1 MNCQIGNITV
11 EGDKNGKLA
20 SIISSKQVVGNSG
33 RIVTERLAS
42 DIKSNPQE
50 IVEFANR
57 DKNLSIS
64 SIGELLDVNANTLKS
79 IFRRYYF
86 NKYRNIHNTAANRT
100 GNDLKGFNSQE
111 ALNTA
116 IEYVAHR
123 FVARKLDNNAKTK
136 QEQINIINDIR
147 REIKEEF
154 DTMFDNKLKLI
165 KAEYSSDNKQL
176 PQIVKTYY
184 EQIEKLNSLVDE
196 MKDKEGD
203 ELKNLEEQYDSL
215 ELENNSK
222 VFEIINEFGTIIE
235 QNLTALY
242 QQSETNPYEFFDA
255 VARTSIVTKS
265 SRILSDVV
273 SEDIYD
279 DNNIDADDSNDSTN
293 NEHDSDETAFWNK
306 GSVTNNYTKLIDNEF
321 RNYISTHLVKL
332 ATPYQY
338 GSQNQNY
345 VRNELLGTIEYYDG
359 DELLNNLLKQAEN
372 TSNIKD
378 IDSLVAHLEKL
389 STTQA
394 YFYGIGALVDRMKK
408 DIEFKYFVYRNLSH
422 FKVEKFIVTSDKD
435 RYNISVSNSSAFV
448 ESTEYNKFF
457 NSYRYNFR
465 NIVPDDSRVVGISFK
480 EPNFAEDKVTLKDKI
495 TKLFNVIAPAYPLTA
510 LYSYIDNETP
520 YNLVRLNHNINIL
533 YDETLKLKSSENK
546 SIDEITNNSKLLNAT
561 IDIIKAVTP
570 YSVIPIE
577 LNTVNAENHQSSNL
591 LANSHLG
598 NLYKAIK
605 SENYEGLLALG
616 KEFDGCSQIAYNPL
630 FYGIKN
636 ENGAYIV
643 KGIFNK
649 VDGQL
654 TINEDVVKQLQI
666 YLFDGIKGFDG
677 SSTLYDGATK
687 QDYFLTNLL
696 VYLQGIKSRANE
708 TKGIKFFLNTPSDA
722 PKNFVMS
729 IPSVFTT
736 VPTWINSDNY
746 INELNRIEKVLNDNF
761 KVDNRN
767 DYDDLLNIKK
777 GTYEQS
783 AINERNNTDITKGSK
798 TTKNRIENL
807 NIIYNTIT
815 NPNRIK
821 IDNSYFTYNFGDK
834 GKYVPLLY
842 FVGDTSYHFV
852 FKVENNTLGSL
863 ISVKQYNP
871 KTGLNDKLEGLKSEL
886 ETSIKE
892 ELFNKGISS
901 VIINRNS
908 GIFKAYKQLLY
919 NEINNFAE
927 QLKNVL
933 ELDSIVDGKELY
945 RVRKDTDGLHPKVHY
960 NKKDNLLEVVKN
972 SNGDEQYRLSGNFF
986 KFTTLFKIGD
996 FDINEELVNALSL
1009 YGGENSNAVIVHSQ
1023 SENKTYFNKNNTSP
1037 LDITVDSSTGS
1048 LKVTLKQNKE
1058 LNDIID
1064 NLVYSWLQE
1073 FNNYIS
1079 NKLSDY
1085 TNVLDAYNEKQKL
1098 NYQNVVEFVIA
1109 SSYARLVTEPLLTG
1123 DSKYYAKNNNDVK
1136 TFFKRAKE
1144 TQAGGSVYYGGNL
1157 FTEHG
1162 TEIKNLQLYN
1172 GGNELL
1178 YTSYV
1183 NGKDYPIYA
1192 RNGYRGVTIENTRKI
1207 SSQVG
1212 ILTEQLDK
1220 DLQHKV
1226 DTGKLSENSKR
1237 KIEEYLLKAYSSEAT
1252 IANDAQSYITFEEFV
1267 RRSFQNGTYGKY
1279 KDLIEQITRF
1289 RKGELSA
1296 EDIDLEQLG
1305 SIQVQKNFYF
1315 DIKRDSLVNT
1325 MYPRQI
1331 KNSEFV
1337 IIPEF
1342 VKGTSLELLYNIMI
1356 ENGIDQINTT
1366 ETSKAATRGVLTFWD
1381 NDGNVVDEKQLA
1393 EFKRLTSPVKGKYD
1407 GNIVEDYYYN
1417 NLFKQLD
1424 VPQHIKDETIKIPVQ
1439 FTKKLLDNLDDSFNP
1454 FVEQFQRNY
1463 IANIR
1468 NSYMQML
1475 YNMGWKVNENGEIVN
1490 RKDNSTDLDFR
1501 EFYKLAKQEAE
1512 RLGLDSNFA
1521 EYFIV
1526 DDGTGHPKMPN
1537 YLNIN
1542 ADKLESIFQSIVNN
1556 RVRKQE
1562 LPGWHCTQV
1571 SSVGYEINING
1582 EKRKLKYRNIDKD
1595 GKSTKYVEILIPR
1608 WSSNIP
1614 KYKPSLRQENESV
1627 YDYHERITRERQEFD
1642 AKIIK
1647 KLEEKGLDLHV
1658 ILRIPTEGK
1667 QSIAVAKVV
1676 GFVDDSMGS
1685 TIVVPDEWVTQ
1696 TGSDFDVDSI
1706 YGFTSKFRY
1715 NENTEEFEKIEG
1727 NYGTKEKDLENRY
1740 ISYINSLIKN
1750 GKNSAIIEDLSDY
1763 KSQLLNIKKD
1773 NDENVNTIYE
1783 QLHNL
1788 YDELHNS
1795 KQFKELNNKF
1805 WNIVDSLPESLK
1817 AKIKKNAAYYNSQK
1831 LSYLERDKRFV
1842 STFERILSFKGYDNV
1857 KDKIQELLDIVNER
1871 LTINDVFININELNK
1886 AKNELIDKYHD
1897 TVLSYYE
1904 QLARKH
1910 NLISLDEF
1918 TQWNISEQQNRN
1930 VRDNEIVSSC
1940 ISILTNNNSVEENLS
1955 RSNFDDIKQITAYI
1969 GHLLETKTSIQ
1980 NEENL
1985 INSLKGWA
1993 RTATNGYEVSS
2004 QGDKRFSA
2012 LYATFKPGT
2021 IVFGHDVSGRTIE
2034 SVYQHGVKQGDWNTD
2049 NNSKTGTPKD
2059 KTIITGNTEDASYEQ
2074 GYLPLW
2080 QEWAKQN
2087 PELIQELKEK
2097 AFGKVLTDKF
2107 ASTRVSQARA
2117 LFNIINVKNNTNISN
2132 NSSISSQTSN
2142 ITINA
2147 QSSGNTLTQ
2156 IEQFKDAEAGRTLK
2170 ARSVQRDTFLSLSN
2184 RLHLMIPKGI
2194 KIRYDLSL
2202 DIEEKND
2209 DDKWEKVKY
2218 YGNDSIDKLQAD
2230 VQLLYGANLP
2240 IDGNKITIT
2249 HDKLGWNK
2257 NEKVVNNRNIV
2268 GRLITI
2274 YGSETTSHILDAI
2287 KEGTIINE
2295 TLDTFPA
2302 FKTLL
2307 DLGTD
2312 YATAIAFL
2320 AQPAINIL
2328 VEKYNE
2334 NSSIYIET
2342 KGNAIKSAL
2351 FEILTKSG
2359 VDNITPFTSKEKLYQ
2374 AAKKHFGFNESTFE
2388 DFKDN
2393 IVLDQRDLFDNLKNN
2408 ENYLHQF
2415 TILALYDKLN
2425 DIGQDIDKLIRI
2437 SNPDKFGAK
2446 QTIQSTNKTLIDAIN
2461 AADIEIYT
2469 DEGVQFVEAL
2479 YPGLTTGVIDEN
2491 KSKYGYLA
2499 AYLKYCTIP
2508 SVTYGQQL
2516 FTLSGKAIDTPWN
2529 KYRMLKLTAPTDLV
2543 EKHIYMYN
2551 NSGLIQKTEAAIGK
2565 GLSDDNVKKLKKYI
2579 VSSIFNSQGVDLLKP
2594 VTINDKGMIVPST
2607 EELTESNYEAEK
2619 QRIFGVKAEGPI
2631 YFELKDFNNPTEEE
2645 FKQFESLTP
2654 AQKVD
2659 WMKRCFLDDA
2669 GIFNYLETSY
2679 HDKSYNNFD
2688 VIKNTIKLEFGH
2700 DVENLFKEFQ
2710 FIAFNKHPFVKLTAI
2725 DLVKYAFI
2733 VEGFNFRRNSI
2744 SKAIANS
2751 FLYSTGEEFGFSTI
2765 SDKSLIDELNQEMF
2779 NFDTRNY
2786 SSDTFIDKFIKQN
2799 IDLVGTYKLYDSKRK
2814 GLNYLTE
2821 FKKRHVGDNDFLL
2834 TVGEN
2839 DICDTIIKRI
2849 VSNEYRPIKYIHLIS
2864 NKSDYGVFKVNPIYI
2879 TNEKGHKQLF
2889 KLYLYPI
2896 GQLNENE
2903 FGDMSVVNSNNP
2915 KHDKYFYEEKL
2926 REIKAPFLAEL
2937 ENNDIE
2943 YVDSTLR
2950 ENKVL
2955 NIESPNIEIKKVDDY
2970 YLQKCLNGEIK
2981 NDNLK
2986 GFTNLIINSID
2997 DNTLFP
3003 VEGTISK
3010 KFTTTARNKDA
3021 IEFIGENN
3029 SIVQRLIINGTQYSL
3044 LISSSNKNSKGELP
3058 LVIERIYETNSDIND
3073 ANNDNY
3079 ERVQKQMATTGL
3091 IIGESTESVQDKLDD
3106 SYRIAAVLAKSL
3118 LKKEG
3123 KIDNP
3128 ILNRFSHKVST
3139 GELVMANNDS
3149 IIRNKKMILDTA
3161 ANFYQ
3166 QEAKLILNRLS
3177 KYEIDGKKFA
3187 LNDPNLYN
3195 ELIKHPEYY
3204 DDLVNLILYA
3214 KNFGRD
3220 IYEIFKMD
3228 ITTEDTDV
3236 QNAINDIRKAIDSV
3250 RNSNYITGENG
3261 AIKHIFDIY
3270 FAKVYANNP
3279 LVRHE
3284 LINLRTQFGDVNWF
3298 DLQFADVGHLN
3309 NKQIQT
3315 IVKSVYSILDKAK
3328 DIDAP
3333 NEVRKFLQE
3342 YDDLMKRGDIDMSK
3356 IIDKDGKYIQSYT
3369 EDYLKEKQRLNDNFV
3384 EAQVKYGKYSKEAI
3398 KAKLERDEWF
3408 AKNVE
3413 QLLVKDYYDKVNA
3426 AVREVFTKAPD
3437 YYIEYL
3443 RLQEEI
3449 TRLTY
3454 DSRANTEEDRKML
3467 VTLKSKLN
3475 NLVSVYKGNVSE
3487 TELFDFSEIVEDE
3500 KAIILNNYIK
3510 KIKEINEEY
3519 KEYLPSE
3526 SWSNTLKHY
3535 LEIIDDYDRIN
3546 PNLPLV
3552 NKLDNDKYRE
3562 AYEWI
3567 QKNTTRMLDDNVRKN
3582 IKKAFKLMRG
3592 EENNSTVKKTLSF
3605 LKSKEFTDKWGRL
3618 DGRKLS
3624 IEQQKAVVEYI
3635 YGQQQFDDNLLSD
3648 NALITRSKESKPIY
3662 KNSFYTLLYGN
3673 SLYQENPDRLKIIND
3688 INKIILNA
3696 NAVNKNGLDVVKLFE
3711 TLTVDELIKFKNL
3724 VNTLVNFKD
3733 SNSKFTPD
3741 QVIKINANSRKVAD
3755 IGLWKE
3761 DYTDIVNKFKN
3772 IDGKKIEIFEDIFGD
3787 SPENANYLFY
3797 GWRAP
3802 LAADEKSYI
3811 DIDKEWAREFI
3822 NKNIEFV
3829 TNEYYKLAKE
3839 EAIKNGTYDEWFK
3852 ANHYYNQFTH
3862 RYEASPIWT
3871 EMNYIG
3877 DAKDNVYSYLPTG
3890 DNVMRSPK
3898 EKYRNKNYSQYGSR
3912 YNSNNGEYNNTKIDS
3927 LNADE
3932 KEMLEL
3938 LKRVANKYA
3947 INNAQRAFSSTY
3959 APRLMAHKAD
3969 KKWWKEILL
3978 DTVGLNYHNAND
3990 QTFYE
3995 RLGYL
4000 YDQDPDFQ
4008 MFEFLKNKESKK
4020 KIKPRA
4026 KLEGETDEEY
4036 RLYLSKV
4043 KKENDEIE
4051 KKNIEIDNSLRNND
4065 WRSVFADL
4073 ITEGENY
4080 LARNKSKNTL
4090 YLLMEDLMDNDAIK
4104 VNVRDKISVDKKETI
4119 NDNNIYY
4126 QLEKQ
4131 KNALEVFRTFTRRVI
4146 YDQYKKPSRLNEVA
4160 RVLQGFTSAKYMMLN
4175 VHGGIANVSTGLVN
4189 ILAERF
4195 AGDYFTHKSWY
4206 LAKSRYSKNIL
4217 STLADLYDTESST
4230 FTSGLIKLL
4239 NAVDYDEITGR
4250 ISKSENAV
4258 EFAQKINDLLYS
4270 PNAMGEHYMQNTAAL
4285 AMIEDSRIYEDS
4297 NGDYKIGTLK
4307 DYIRDIEIET
4317 LYEVVKEYKDK
4328 YNINGNS
4335 IETVFNNY
4343 IKRIK
4348 EDKNYQYG
4356 FDTFKKDVC
4365 SEFLKLISKSDENNV
4380 IVKEYIKRRKIKT
4393 DEAKKQFEKEAKF
4406 IDQFEFVKN
4415 NNGRKG
4421 YTRIKKDSLLNYNP
4435 NTKKLD
4441 VNYGNTKFAIFS
4453 RKVKY
4458 VNKKIHGVYDKLGR
4472 ATVENE
4478 FWGSLAMQ
4486 YHKHIYPGIMK
4497 RYRGLG
4503 REIGLN
4509 FGSQGYYNELTEST
4523 EMGSYTSLIKFLG
4536 TEFKKPKQSIDELG
4550 NIVDDE
4556 VTALESLQNVSH
4568 AIVATITN
4576 IATNWNLLSNWE
4588 QRNIIRALGDFAGIL
4603 GTALMVLGIY
4613 ALWDDDEIK
4622 DSIVAANALYTANR
4636 MFSEAYMY
4644 LPTGLFSEA
4653 DSLWASPIAGGSNL
4667 KDIYKAASILSDT
4680 LFDEEFEPKYH
4691 TGRYKGRY
4699 KLEVLATRNTPVY
4712 RIYQNIMDMG
4722 SRHTYYKGATGNSSA
4737 QLTLRAIGKS
4747 FHD

>member
-2184 RLHLMIPKGI
+2184 RLHFLSLSNRLHLMIPKGI

-2864 NKSDYGVFKVNPIYI
+2864 NKSDYG
-2879 TNEKGHKQLF
+2879 
-2889 KLYLYPI
+2889 
-2896 GQLNENE
+2896 
-2903 FGDMSVVNSNNP
+2903 
-2915 KHDKYFYEEKL
+2915 
-2926 REIKAPFLAEL
+2926 
-2937 ENNDIE
+2937 
-2943 YVDSTLR
+2943 
-2950 ENKVL
+2950 
-2955 NIESPNIEIKKVDDY
+2955 
-2970 YLQKCLNGEIK
+2970 
-2981 NDNLK
+2981 
-2986 GFTNLIINSID
+2986 NLI
-2997 DNTLFP
+2997 
-3003 VEGTISK
+3003 
-3010 KFTTTARNKDA
+3010 
-3021 IEFIGENN
+3021 
-3029 SIVQRLIINGTQYSL
+3029 
-3044 LISSSNKNSKGELP
+3044 
-3058 LVIERIYETNSDIND
+3058 
-3073 ANNDNY
+3073 
-3079 ERVQKQMATTGL
+3079 MACL
-3091 IIGESTESVQDKLDD
+3091 
-3106 SYRIAAVLAKSL
+3106 
-3118 LKKEG
+3118 
-3123 KIDNP
+3123 
-3128 ILNRFSHKVST
+3128 
-3139 GELVMANNDS
+3139 
-3149 IIRNKKMILDTA
+3149 
-3161 ANFYQ
+3161 
-3166 QEAKLILNRLS
+3166 KLILFIQLMN
-3177 KYEIDGKKFA
+3177 
-3187 LNDPNLYN
+3187 
-3195 ELIKHPEYY
+3195 
-3204 DDLVNLILYA
+3204 
-3214 KNFGRD
+3214 
-3220 IYEIFKMD
+3220 MD
-3228 ITTEDTDV
+3228 IT
-3236 QNAINDIRKAIDSV
+3236 NYL
-3250 RNSNYITGENG
+3250 NYI
-3261 AIKHIFDIY
+3261 Y
-3270 FAKVYANNP
+3270 
-3279 LVRHE
+3279 
-3284 LINLRTQFGDVNWF
+3284 
-3298 DLQFADVGHLN
+3298 
-3309 NKQIQT
+3309 
-3315 IVKSVYSILDKAK
+3315 IL
-3328 DIDAP
+3328 
-3333 NEVRKFLQE
+3333 
-3342 YDDLMKRGDIDMSK
+3342 
-3356 IIDKDGKYIQSYT
+3356 
-3369 EDYLKEKQRLNDNFV
+3369 
-3384 EAQVKYGKYSKEAI
+3384 
-3398 KAKLERDEWF
+3398 
-3408 AKNVE
+3408 
-3413 QLLVKDYYDKVNA
+3413 
-3426 AVREVFTKAPD
+3426 
-3437 YYIEYL
+3437 
-3443 RLQEEI
+3443 
-3449 TRLTY
+3449 
-3454 DSRANTEEDRKML
+3454 
-3467 VTLKSKLN
+3467 
-3475 NLVSVYKGNVSE
+3475 
-3487 TELFDFSEIVEDE
+3487 
-3500 KAIILNNYIK
+3500 
-3510 KIKEINEEY
+3510 
-3519 KEYLPSE
+3519 
-3526 SWSNTLKHY
+3526 
-3535 LEIIDDYDRIN
+3535 
-3546 PNLPLV
+3546 
-3552 NKLDNDKYRE
+3552 
-3562 AYEWI
+3562 
-3567 QKNTTRMLDDNVRKN
+3567 
-3582 IKKAFKLMRG
+3582 
-3592 EENNSTVKKTLSF
+3592 
-3605 LKSKEFTDKWGRL
+3605 
-3618 DGRKLS
+3618 
-3624 IEQQKAVVEYI
+3624 
-3635 YGQQQFDDNLLSD
+3635 
-3648 NALITRSKESKPIY
+3648 
-3662 KNSFYTLLYGN
+3662 
-3673 SLYQENPDRLKIIND
+3673 
-3688 INKIILNA
+3688 
-3696 NAVNKNGLDVVKLFE
+3696 
-3711 TLTVDELIKFKNL
+3711 
-3724 VNTLVNFKD
+3724 
-3733 SNSKFTPD
+3733 
-3741 QVIKINANSRKVAD
+3741 
-3755 IGLWKE
+3755 
-3761 DYTDIVNKFKN
+3761 
-3772 IDGKKIEIFEDIFGD
+3772 
-3787 SPENANYLFY
+3787 
-3797 GWRAP
+3797 
-3802 LAADEKSYI
+3802 
-3811 DIDKEWAREFI
+3811 
-3822 NKNIEFV
+3822 
-3829 TNEYYKLAKE
+3829 
-3839 EAIKNGTYDEWFK
+3839 
-3852 ANHYYNQFTH
+3852 
-3862 RYEASPIWT
+3862 
-3871 EMNYIG
+3871 
-3877 DAKDNVYSYLPTG
+3877 
-3890 DNVMRSPK
+3890 
-3898 EKYRNKNYSQYGSR
+3898 
-3912 YNSNNGEYNNTKIDS
+3912 
-3927 LNADE
+3927 
-3932 KEMLEL
+3932 
-3938 LKRVANKYA
+3938 
-3947 INNAQRAFSSTY
+3947 
-3959 APRLMAHKAD
+3959 
-3969 KKWWKEILL
+3969 
-3978 DTVGLNYHNAND
+3978 
-3990 QTFYE
+3990 
-3995 RLGYL
+3995 
-4000 YDQDPDFQ
+4000 
-4008 MFEFLKNKESKK
+4008 
-4020 KIKPRA
+4020 
-4026 KLEGETDEEY
+4026 
-4036 RLYLSKV
+4036 
-4043 KKENDEIE
+4043 
-4051 KKNIEIDNSLRNND
+4051 
-4065 WRSVFADL
+4065 
-4073 ITEGENY
+4073 
-4080 LARNKSKNTL
+4080 
-4090 YLLMEDLMDNDAIK
+4090 
-4104 VNVRDKISVDKKETI
+4104 
-4119 NDNNIYY
+4119 
-4126 QLEKQ
+4126 
-4131 KNALEVFRTFTRRVI
+4131 
-4146 YDQYKKPSRLNEVA
+4146 
-4160 RVLQGFTSAKYMMLN
+4160 
-4175 VHGGIANVSTGLVN
+4175 
-4189 ILAERF
+4189 
-4195 AGDYFTHKSWY
+4195 
-4206 LAKSRYSKNIL
+4206 
-4217 STLADLYDTESST
+4217 
-4230 FTSGLIKLL
+4230 
-4239 NAVDYDEITGR
+4239 
-4250 ISKSENAV
+4250 
-4258 EFAQKINDLLYS
+4258 
-4270 PNAMGEHYMQNTAAL
+4270 
-4285 AMIEDSRIYEDS
+4285 
-4297 NGDYKIGTLK
+4297 
-4307 DYIRDIEIET
+4307 
-4317 LYEVVKEYKDK
+4317 
-4328 YNINGNS
+4328 
-4335 IETVFNNY
+4335 
-4343 IKRIK
+4343 
-4348 EDKNYQYG
+4348 
-4356 FDTFKKDVC
+4356 
-4365 SEFLKLISKSDENNV
+4365 
-4380 IVKEYIKRRKIKT
+4380 
-4393 DEAKKQFEKEAKF
+4393 
-4406 IDQFEFVKN
+4406 
-4415 NNGRKG
+4415 
-4421 YTRIKKDSLLNYNP
+4421 
-4435 NTKKLD
+4435 
-4441 VNYGNTKFAIFS
+4441 
-4453 RKVKY
+4453 
-4458 VNKKIHGVYDKLGR
+4458 
-4472 ATVENE
+4472 
-4478 FWGSLAMQ
+4478 
-4486 YHKHIYPGIMK
+4486 
-4497 RYRGLG
+4497 
-4503 REIGLN
+4503 
-4509 FGSQGYYNELTEST
+4509 
-4523 EMGSYTSLIKFLG
+4523 
-4536 TEFKKPKQSIDELG
+4536 
-4550 NIVDDE
+4550 
-4556 VTALESLQNVSH
+4556 
-4568 AIVATITN
+4568 
-4576 IATNWNLLSNWE
+4576 
-4588 QRNIIRALGDFAGIL
+4588 
-4603 GTALMVLGIY
+4603 
-4613 ALWDDDEIK
+4613 
-4622 DSIVAANALYTANR
+4622 
-4636 MFSEAYMY
+4636 
-4644 LPTGLFSEA
+4644 
-4653 DSLWASPIAGGSNL
+4653 
-4667 KDIYKAASILSDT
+4667 
-4680 LFDEEFEPKYH
+4680 
-4691 TGRYKGRY
+4691 
-4699 KLEVLATRNTPVY
+4699 
-4712 RIYQNIMDMG
+4712 
-4722 SRHTYYKGATGNSSA
+4722 
-4737 QLTLRAIGKS
+4737 
-4747 FHD
+4747 

>member
-11 EGDKNGKLA
+11 KGDVDGKFA
-20 SIISSKQVVGNSG
+20 RIISSKQVVGNAG

-42 DIKSNPQE
+42 AIESNPQE

-64 SIGELLDVNANTLKS
+64 SIGELLSVNANTVKS
-79 IFRRYYF
+79 IFRKYYIA
-86 NKYRNIHNTAANRT
+86 KYRNIHNTAANKT

-116 IEYVAHR
+116 IEHVAHR
-123 FVARKLDNNAKTK
+123 FVARKLDSNAKTK

-165 KAEYSSDNKQL
+165 KSEYSSDNKQL
-176 PQIVKTYY
+176 PQTIKTYY

-196 MKDKEGD
+196 MEDKEGD
-203 ELKNLEEQYDSL
+203 ELKNLEEQYDAL
-215 ELENNSK
+215 ELENNAK
-222 VFEIINEFGTIIE
+222 IFEIIKEFGTIIE
-235 QNLTALY
+235 QNLAALY

-279 DNNIDADDSNDSTN
+279 DNNIDADDSNDITN

-306 GSVTNNYTKLIDNEF
+306 GSVTNNYVKLIDNEF
-321 RNYISTHLVKL
+321 RNYISTHLAKL

-338 GSQNQNY
+338 GSQTQDY

-378 IDSLVAHLEKL
+378 IDSLVAHLENL

-435 RYNISVSNSSAFV
+435 RYSISVSNSSAFV

-465 NIVPDDSRVVGISFK
+465 NIIPDDNRVVGINFK
-480 EPNFAEDKVTLKDKI
+480 ESTFAEDKITLKNKI
-495 TKLFNVIAPAYPLTA
+495 TKLFNIIAPAYPLTA
-510 LYSYIDNETP
+510 LYSYIDNESA
-520 YNLVRLNHNINIL
+520 YNLVRLNNNINIL
-533 YDETLKLKSSENK
+533 YNETLILKSSENK
-546 SIDEITNNSKLLNAT
+546 SIDEIINNKLLNAT

-696 VYLQGIKSRANE
+696 VYLQGIKSRTNE

-729 IPSVFTT
+729 IPSVSTI
-736 VPTWINSDNY
+736 VPTWVNSNSYTD
-746 INELNRIEKVLNDNF
+746 ELNKIEKILNDNF

-767 DYDDLLNIKK
+767 DSDDLLNIKK
-777 GTYEQS
+777 GTYEQA
-783 AINERNNTDITKGSK
+783 AINERNNTDISKGSK
-798 TTKNRIENL
+798 TTKNRIESL
-807 NIIYNTIT
+807 NIIYNAIT
-815 NPNRIK
+815 NPNSVR

-842 FVGDTSYHFV
+842 FIGDTSYHFV

-871 KTGLNDKLEGLKSEL
+871 KTGLNNKLEGLKSEL
-886 ETSIKE
+886 ESSIKE

-901 VIINRNS
+901 VVINKNS

-933 ELDSIVDGKELY
+933 ELDSVVDGKELY
-945 RVRKDTDGLHPKVHY
+945 RVRKDTAGLHPKVHY
-960 NKKDNLLEVVKN
+960 NKKDKLLEIVKN
-972 SNGDEQYRLSGNFF
+972 PNGDEQYRLSGNFF
-986 KFTTLFKIGD
+986 KFTTLFKIGN

-1023 SENKTYFNKNNTSP
+1023 AENKTYFNKNNTSP
-1037 LDITVDSSTGS
+1037 LDIIVDSSTGS

-1064 NLVYSWLQE
+1064 NLVYNWLQE

-1079 NKLSDY
+1079 NRLSDY
-1085 TNVLDAYNEKQKL
+1085 TNVLEAYSEKQKL
-1098 NYQNVVEFVIA
+1098 NYQDVAEFVIA

-1157 FTEHG
+1157 FVEHG

-1172 GGNELL
+1172 GSNELL

-1212 ILTEQLDK
+1212 VLTEQLDK

-1226 DTGKLSENSKR
+1226 DTGRLSENSKR
-1237 KIEEYLLKAYSSEAT
+1237 KIEEYLLKAYSSDVT

-1315 DIKRDSLVNT
+1315 DIKRDSSVDT

-1381 NDGNVVDEKQLA
+1381 NDGNVVGEKQLA
-1393 EFKRLTSPVKGKYD
+1393 EFKRLTSPVDRGYNK
-1407 GNIVEDYYYN
+1407 NIVEDYYYN

-1556 RVRKQE
+1556 KVRKQE

-1582 EKRKLKYRNIDKD
+1582 EKRKLRYRNIDKD

-1614 KYKPSLRQENESV
+1614 KYKPSPRTENENPNA
-1627 YDYHERITRERQEFD
+1627 YHERITRERQEFD
-1642 AKIIK
+1642 AKILK

-1676 GFVDDSMGS
+1676 GFVDDSNGS

-1715 NENTEEFEKIEG
+1715 NETTEEFEKIEG
-1727 NYGTKEKDLENRY
+1727 NYGTEKRDLKNRY
-1740 ISYINSLIKN
+1740 ISYVNSLIKN

-1763 KSQLLNIKKD
+1763 KSQLLNVKKD
-1773 NDENVNTIYE
+1773 NNETVNAIYE
-1783 QLHNL
+1783 QLHSL
-1788 YDELHNS
+1788 YDELHKS
-1795 KQFKELNNKF
+1795 KQFKELDKEF
-1805 WNIVDSLPESLK
+1805 WNIVDSLPENLK

-1842 STFERILSFKGYDNV
+1842 STFERILSFKGYDSV
-1857 KDKIQELLDIVNER
+1857 KDKIQNLLDIVNER

-1886 AKNELIDKYHD
+1886 AKSELIDKYHD

-1904 QLARKH
+1904 SLAKKH
-1910 NLISLDEF
+1910 NLISLNEF
-1918 TQWNISEQQNRN
+1918 AQWNISEQQNRN

-1940 ISILTNNNSVEENLS
+1940 ISILTDDNSVEENLS

-1969 GHLLETKTSIQ
+1969 GHLLE
-1980 NEENL
+1980 
-1985 INSLKGWA
+1985 
-1993 RTATNGYEVSS
+1993 
-2004 QGDKRFSA
+2004 
-2012 LYATFKPGT
+2012 
-2021 IVFGHDVSGRTIE
+2021 
-2034 SVYQHGVKQGDWNTD
+2034 NT
-2049 NNSKTGTPKD
+2049 
-2059 KTIITGNTEDASYEQ
+2059 
-2074 GYLPLW
+2074 
-2080 QEWAKQN
+2080 
-2087 PELIQELKEK
+2087 
-2097 AFGKVLTDKF
+2097 TD
-2107 ASTRVSQARA
+2107 SD
-2117 LFNIINVKNNTNISN
+2117 
-2132 NSSISSQTSN
+2132 
-2142 ITINA
+2142 NA

-2202 DIEEKND
+2202 DIEEQND
-2209 DDKWEKVKY
+2209 NGEWKKIRY

-2240 IDGNKITIT
+2240 INGNKITIT

-2257 NEKVVNNRNIV
+2257 NETVVNNRNIV

-2320 AQPAINIL
+2320 AQPAINVL

-2342 KGNAIKSAL
+2342 KGDAIKSAL

-2359 VDNITPFTSKEKLYQ
+2359 VDGITPFTSKEKLYQ

-2388 DFKDN
+2388 DFKNN
-2393 IVLDQRDLFDNLKNN
+2393 IVLDQRDLFENLKNN

-2446 QTIQSTNKTLIDAIN
+2446 QTIHSTNKTLIDAIN
-2461 AADIEIYT
+2461 AADIGIYT
-2469 DEGVQFVEAL
+2469 DEKVQFVEAL
-2479 YPGLTTGVIDEN
+2479 YPGLTTGIIDEN

-2516 FTLSGKAIDTPWN
+2516 FTLSGKGIDTPWD

-2543 EKHIYMYN
+2543 EKHMYMYHH
-2551 NSGLIQKTEAAIGK
+2551 SGLIQKVEGAIGK

-2594 VTINDKGMIVPST
+2594 VTINDKGMIVLST
-2607 EELTESNYEAEK
+2607 GELTESDYDAEK
-2619 QRIFGVKAEGPI
+2619 QRIFGVKAEGPV
-2631 YFELKDFNNPTEEE
+2631 YFELKDFNNPTKEE
-2645 FKQFESLTP
+2645 FEQFESLTP

-2688 VIKNTIKLEFGH
+2688 VTKNTIKLEFGH
-2700 DVENLFKEFQ
+2700 DIENLFKEFQ
-2710 FIAFNKHPFVKLTAI
+2710 FIAFNKHPFVKLAAI

-2744 SKAIANS
+2744 SKIIANS
-2751 FLYSTGEEFGFSTI
+2751 FLYSTGEDFGFSTI
-2765 SDKSLIDELNQEMF
+2765 SDISLIDEFNQEMF

-2786 SSDTFIDKFIKQN
+2786 SSDTFIDKFVKQN
-2799 IDLVGTYKLYDSKRK
+2799 IDLVGTYKLYDSKRN

-2821 FKKRHVGDNDFLL
+2821 FRKHHVGDNDFLL
-2834 TVGEN
+2834 VVGEN

-2849 VSNEYRPIKYIHLIS
+2849 ISNEYRPIKYIHLIS
-2864 NKSDYGVFKVNPIYI
+2864 NKSDYGIFKVNPIYT
-2879 TNEKGHKQLF
+2879 TNEYGHKQLF

-2903 FGDMSVVNSNNP
+2903 FGDKSVVDSNNP
-2915 KHDKYFYEEKL
+2915 KQEKYVYEEKL
-2926 REIKAPFLAEL
+2926 RKIKAPFLVEL
-2937 ENNDIE
+2937 ENNNIE
-2943 YVDSTLR
+2943 YADSTLR
-2950 ENKVL
+2950 EDKVL
-2955 NIESPNIEIKKVDDY
+2955 NIKSPNIETKKVDDY
-2970 YLQKCLNGEIK
+2970 YLQKCLDGEIN

-2986 GFTNLIINSID
+2986 GFANLIINSIY

-3010 KFTTTARNKDA
+3010 KFTTTVKNKDA

-3029 SIVQRLIINGTQYSL
+3029 SIIQRLNVYGTQYSL

-3058 LVIERIYETNSDIND
+3058 LVIERIYETDSDIND

-3177 KYEIDGKKFA
+3177 EYEIDGKKFA

-3195 ELIKHPEYY
+3195 ELVKHPEYY

-3228 ITTEDTDV
+3228 ITTEDVDV

-3342 YDDLMKRGDIDMSK
+3342 YDALMKRSDIDMSK
-3356 IIDKDGKYIQSYT
+3356 IIDKDGRYIQSYT
-3369 EDYLKEKQRLNDNFV
+3369 EDYLKEKQRLTDNFV

-3454 DSRANTEEDRKML
+3454 DSRANTEEDRQML

-3475 NLVSVYKGNVSE
+3475 RLVSVYKGNVSE
-3487 TELFDFSEIVEDE
+3487 NELFDFSEIVQDE
-3500 KAIILNNYIK
+3500 KAIILNDYIK

-3526 SWSNTLKHY
+3526 SWSNTLKRY

-3546 PNLPLV
+3546 PNMPLV

-3562 AYEWI
+3562 AYEWL
-3567 QKNTTRMLDDNVRKN
+3567 QKNTTKVLDDSVRKN

-3592 EENNSTVKKTLSF
+3592 EENNSTVKKALSF

-3624 IEQQKAVVEYI
+3624 IEQQKAVIEYI
-3635 YGQQQFDDNLLSD
+3635 YGRQQFDDNLLSD
-3648 NALITRSKESKPIY
+3648 NLLITRSKESKPIY
-3662 KNSFYTLLYGN
+3662 KNSFYSLLYGN
-3673 SLYQENPDRLKIIND
+3673 SIYQENPDRLKIIND

-3711 TLTVDELIKFKNL
+3711 TLTVDELIEFEKL
-3724 VNTLVNFKD
+3724 VYKLVDFKD
-3733 SNSKFTPD
+3733 GNSKLTPE
-3741 QVIKINANSRKVAD
+3741 QINKINANSRKVAD
-3755 IGLWKE
+3755 VGLWKE

-3772 IDGKKIEIFEDIFGD
+3772 VDGRKVDLFMDIFGD
-3787 SPENANYLFY
+3787 IPENVNYLFY

-3802 LAADEKSYI
+3802 LAAAEDSYI
-3811 DIDKEWAREFI
+3811 DTDKEWARGFI
-3822 NKNIEFV
+3822 DKNIEFV
-3829 TNEYYKLAKE
+3829 PNEYYKLAKK

-3862 RYEASPIWT
+3862 KYEVSPIWT

-3912 YNSNNGEYNNTKIDS
+3912 YNSNTGEYNNAKING

-3938 LKRVANKYA
+3938 LKKVANKYA

-4104 VNVRDKISVDKKETI
+4104 INVRDRISVDKKETI
-4119 NDNNIYY
+4119 NDSNIYY

-4146 YDQYKKPSRLNEVA
+4146 YDQYKKPSGLNEAA

-4175 VHGGIANVSTGLVN
+4175 VHGGVANVSTGLVN

-4250 ISKSENAV
+4250 ISKSETAV

-4307 DYIRDIEIET
+4307 DYIRDVEIET

-4328 YNINGNS
+4328 YSINGNS

-4365 SEFLKLISKSDENNV
+4365 GEFLKLISKFDENNT
-4380 IVKEYIKRRKIKT
+4380 IVKEYIKRREIKT
-4393 DEAKKQFEKEAKF
+4393 NEAKKQFEKEAKF

-4421 YTRIKKDSLLNYNP
+4421 YTRLREDSLLNYNP
-4435 NTKKLD
+4435 NTKQLD
-4441 VNYGNTKFAIFS
+4441 TDYGNTKFAIFS

-4472 ATVENE
+4472 ATIENE

-4523 EMGSYTSLIKFLG
+4523 EIGSYTSLIKFLG

-4568 AIVATITN
+4568 AVVATIAN
-4576 IATNWNLLSNWE
+4576 VATNWNLLSSWE

-4653 DSLWASPIAGGSNL
+4653 DALWISPVAAGSNL
-4667 KDIYKAASILSDT
+4667 KDIYKATTILSDT